1 MASQQIGS
9 LFVKISSNAA
19 AMANQA
25 TKAFSSSVGNIAQ
38 SFNKASAGL
47 SVIGVSTIAGLGVAL
62 ATSAQAAIRFEDQFA
77 LVKKTMSDVKDPK
90 VFEQIKADLLDLAQQ
105 LPIAAGELAKL
116 GEVAGQLGV
125 SADDLSEF
133 VEVTGK
139 LSVAT
144 NMTGQEA
151 ATSMARFLAVVNE
164 NTTEIGKFGAILVE
178 LGNNVAATESEII
191 NLAQNFGAQATSA
204 GLSAEMTLAF
214 AAAMRET
221 GQQSQA
227 GATALGK
234 FFTILKDAA
243 ILGGSEIAKF
253 ADVAGMNVDEFRRI
267 VEDDIGGAAQ
277 LVLSGFSEISES
289 GGSLN
294 QTLRDLGLGNV
305 RVARALTSLAN
316 NEEGLADAINRA
328 NKEAVEQN
336 ALNEEAEQRFG
347 TIVQLNAQIKS
358 TFNAIAIELGDNLL
372 PLIERFLQA
381 ILGITKAFR
390 GLARVLGENLGM
402 FTTLATAGLGLAIR
416 NLKKTGDLFLENAK
430 SSKEAAKGF
439 TRLGVAISKMGKAI
453 KLSTLGPFL
462 AVGVALVVFMKNL
475 KEGQEALDAFTQ
487 GGKAVKEAFSDID
500 GVFSGAFLERQPS
513 VDAFDNLLANLP
525 EAVAEKIREGIREGE
540 VTTDDFLKL
549 FGAEAIPQAVKEQI
563 LNALDVGGTGADFAT
578 LDRQLLSSAIDSLK
592 EIDKEGY
599 GPLIKSA
606 EEYLDT
612 IARIDG
618 ITSEEKEA
626 MRDLILLELQLV
638 NEGVQKR
645 EQEKQKLLRLVRD
658 ELKEQDK
665 LDTVTSRM
673 LVNEEF
679 LLKTAK
685 DLAGENEDIANALGM
700 QELFLG
706 NQVDELTKMEQFY
719 NAIAQ
724 KATDFQTAVNDITG
738 PMKTVMALEDTE
750 DSIVELEERIIE
762 LGEERTQVLQDI
774 ADINKEIAEVE
785 KEAVLNEEEL
795 LEIQELK
802 NEALK
807 IEEQIRNGFAL
818 SAEDQLKKEKL
829 KMDLA
834 EVERAASMGSLQFA
848 DLERQHILDQ
858 IAEIDGKTKTQADAD
873 AKRQKA
879 IEMEEDAQTRKE
891 EKLIQLADDRAKAQE
906 RLVEIPKEIEKATD
920 GITNAQIRVLDLTV
934 KMYQEMGT
942 FKQTSVDAAIAAA
955 EALGLPIDKM
965 NMLVGLA
972 QKYNNET
979 SAYFTDLDTTSA
991 TRRQGF
997 QVRASIM
1004 NQLNNP
1010 GMYKPG
1016 ITGSPIARHM
1026 GGSFKPGQNYLVGEY
1041 GPEMMKAFP
1050 GGGGQITPMG
1060 GRGSGDTYNTVN
1072 LNVSGMPSDPIAA
1085 RRTAQLIQK
1094 ELNKLKKDG
1103 RSGIVR

>member
-19 AMANQA
+19 AMASQA
-25 TKAFSSSVGNIAQ
+25 TKAFSSSVGNIAA

-105 LPIAAGELAKL
+105 IPLTAGELAKL

-294 QTLRDLGLGNV
+294 QTLRELGLGNV

-381 ILGITKAFR
+381 ILGLTKAFR
-390 GLARVLGENLGM
+390 GFARVLGDNLGL
-402 FTTLATAGLGLAIR
+402 FATLSTGGLALATRSVSKLGIEF
-416 NLKKTGDLFLENAK
+416 LKNAEN
-430 SSKEAAKGF
+430 SKEVAKGF
-439 TRLGVAISKMGKAI
+439 TRVGVGVVRLGRAIRAA
-453 KLSTLGPFL
+453 LGPIGLITTGLFL
-462 AVGVALVVFMKNL
+462 FMKNL

-487 GGKAVKEAFSDID
+487 GGKSVQEAFSDID

-513 VDAFDNLLANLP
+513 KDAFDNLLANLP
-525 EAVAEKIREGIREGE
+525 EAVADKIREGIREGE

-592 EIDKEGY
+592 EIDKDGY

-612 IARIDG
+612 VARFDDL
-618 ITSEEKEA
+618 SKEEKEA
-626 MRDLILLELQLV
+626 LRDLILLNIQLV
-638 NEGVQKR
+638 EEGTAKRNSEYQKIVRLVQEELR
-645 EQEKQKLLRLVRD
+645 EQG
-658 ELKEQDK
+658 K
-665 LDTVTSRM
+665 LDEITNRKLAS
-673 LVNEEF
+673 EEF
-679 LLKTAK
+679 TLKIAK
-685 DLAGENEDIANALGM
+685 DLAKENEDIANALGM

-706 NQVDELTKMEQFY
+706 NQVDELTKMEQLY

-750 DSIVELEERIIE
+750 DTIVELEERIIE

-785 KEAVLNEEEL
+785 NEALLNEEEL

-807 IEEQIRNGFAL
+807 IEEEIRNGFAL

-972 QKYNNET
+972 QKFNNET
-979 SAYFTDLDTTSA
+979 SSYFTDLDTTSA
-991 TRRQGF
+991 ARRQGF

-1004 NQLNNP
+1004 NQLSNP
-1010 GMYKPG
+1010 GMYQPG

-1026 GGSFKPGQNYLVGEY
+1026 GGSFKAGQNYLVGEY

>member
-19 AMANQA
+19 AMASQA
-25 TKAFSSSVGNIAQ
+25 TKAFSSSVGNIAA

-105 LPIAAGELAKL
+105 IPLTAGELAKL

-125 SADDLSEF
+125 SADDLSDF

-294 QTLRDLGLGNV
+294 QTLRELGLGNV

-381 ILGITKAFR
+381 ILGLTKAFR
-390 GLARVLGENLGM
+390 GFARVLGDNLGL
-402 FTTLATAGLGLAIR
+402 FATLSTGGLALATRSVSKLGIEF
-416 NLKKTGDLFLENAK
+416 LKNAEN
-430 SSKEAAKGF
+430 SKEVAKGF
-439 TRLGVAISKMGKAI
+439 TRVGVGVVRLGRAIRAA
-453 KLSTLGPFL
+453 LGPIGLITTGLFL
-462 AVGVALVVFMKNL
+462 FMKNL

-487 GGKAVKEAFSDID
+487 GGKSVQEAFSDID

-513 VDAFDNLLANLP
+513 KDAFDNLLANLP
-525 EAVAEKIREGIREGE
+525 EAVADKIREGIREGE

-592 EIDKEGY
+592 EIDKDGY

-612 IARIDG
+612 VARFDDL
-618 ITSEEKEA
+618 SKEEKEA
-626 MRDLILLELQLV
+626 LRDLILLNIQLV
-638 NEGVQKR
+638 EEGTAKRNSEYQKIVRLVQEELR
-645 EQEKQKLLRLVRD
+645 EQG
-658 ELKEQDK
+658 K
-665 LDTVTSRM
+665 LDEITNRKLAS
-673 LVNEEF
+673 EEF
-679 LLKTAK
+679 TLKIAK
-685 DLAGENEDIANALGM
+685 DLAKENEDIANALGM

-706 NQVDELTKMEQFY
+706 NQVDELTKMEQLY

-750 DSIVELEERIIE
+750 DTIVELEERIIE

-785 KEAVLNEEEL
+785 NEALLNEEEL

-807 IEEQIRNGFAL
+807 IEEEIRNGFAL

-972 QKYNNET
+972 QKFNNET
-979 SAYFTDLDTTSA
+979 SSYFTDLDTTSA
-991 TRRQGF
+991 ARRQGF

-1004 NQLNNP
+1004 NQLSNP
-1010 GMYKPG
+1010 GMYQPG

-1026 GGSFKPGQNYLVGEY
+1026 GGSFKAGQNYLVGEY

>member
-19 AMANQA
+19 AMASQA
-25 TKAFSSSVGNIAQ
+25 TKAFSSSVGNIAA

-90 VFEQIKADLLDLAQQ
+90 VFEQIKADLLDLSQRIP
-105 LPIAAGELAKL
+105 LAAGELAKL

-277 LVLSGFSEISES
+277 LVLSGFSEITES

-294 QTLRDLGLGNV
+294 QTLRELGLGNV

-328 NKEAVEQN
+328 NQEAVEQN
-336 ALNEEAEQRFG
+336 ALNEEAEERFG

-381 ILGITKAFR
+381 ILGLTKAFR
-390 GLARVLGENLGM
+390 GLARVLGDNLGL
-402 FTTLATAGLGLAIR
+402 FATLSTGGLALATRSVSKLGIEF
-416 NLKKTGDLFLENAK
+416 LKNAET
-430 SSKEAAKGF
+430 SKEAAKGF
-439 TRLGVAISKMGKAI
+439 TRVGVGVVKLGRAI
-453 KLSTLGPFL
+453 KAALGP
-462 AVGVALVVFMKNL
+462 VGLITAGLFIFFKNL

-487 GGKAVKEAFSDID
+487 GGKSVQEAFSDID

-525 EAVAEKIREGIREGE
+525 EAVAEKIKEGIREGN
-540 VTTDDFLKL
+540 VTTEDFLKL
-549 FGAEAIPQAVKEQI
+549 FGAEAIPEAVKTQI
-563 LNALDVGGTGADFAT
+563 MNALDVGGTGADFAT
-578 LDRQLLSSAIDSLK
+578 LDRQLLSGAIDELK
-592 EIDKEGY
+592 ELDKEGY
-599 GPLIKSA
+599 APLIKAA
-606 EEYLDT
+606 EEYLAT

-618 ITSEEKEA
+618 FTSEEKDA

-638 NEGVQKR
+638 NEGVAKR

-685 DLAGENEDIANALGM
+685 DLARENEDIANALGM

-706 NQVDELTKMEQFY
+706 NQVDELTKMEQLY

-724 KATDFQTAVNDITG
+724 KATDFQTAVNEITG
-738 PMKTVMALEDTE
+738 PMKTAMALEDTE
-750 DSIVELEERIIE
+750 DSIVELEERIVE

-807 IEEQIRNGFAL
+807 IEEDIRNGFAL
-818 SAEDQLKKEKL
+818 SATDQLKKEKL
-829 KMDLA
+829 LKDLA
-834 EVERAASMGSLQFA
+834 EVERAASMGSLEFA

-858 IAEIDGKTKTQADAD
+858 IADIDGKTKTQADAD

-891 EKLIQLADDRAKAQE
+891 ERLISLADDRAKAQE
-906 RLVEIPKEIEKATD
+906 RLIEIPKEIEKATD

-934 KMYQEMGT
+934 KMYQEMGS
-942 FKQTSVDAAIAAA
+942 FKQASVDAAIAAA

-965 NMLVGLA
+965 NMLIGLA
-972 QKYNNET
+972 QRFNNET
-979 SAYFTDLDTTSA
+979 SSYYNNLDTTSEA
-991 TRRQGF
+991 RRQGF
-997 QVRASIM
+997 QVRASIL

-1016 ITGSPIARHM
+1016 ITGSAIARHM

>member
-25 TKAFSSSVGNIAQ
+25 TKAFSSSVGNIAA

-90 VFEQIKADLLDLAQQ
+90 VFEQIKADLLDLSQQ
-105 LPIAAGELAKL
+105 IPLTAGELAKL

-125 SADDLSEF
+125 SADDLSDF

-328 NKEAVEQN
+328 NTEAVEQN

-381 ILGITKAFR
+381 ILGLTKAFR
-390 GLARVLGENLGM
+390 GFARVLGDNLGL
-402 FTTLATAGLGLAIR
+402 FATLSTGGLALATRSVSKLGMEF
-416 NLKKTGDLFLENAK
+416 LKNAET
-430 SSKEAAKGF
+430 SKEAAKGF
-439 TRLGVAISKMGKAI
+439 TRVGVGVVKLGRAIRAA
-453 KLSTLGPFL
+453 LGPIGLITTGLFL
-462 AVGVALVVFMKNL
+462 FLKNM

-487 GGKAVKEAFSDID
+487 GGKSVQEAFSDID

-513 VDAFDNLLANLP
+513 KDAFDNLLANLP

-626 MRDLILLELQLV
+626 MRDLVLLELQLV

-658 ELKEQDK
+658 ELKEQEK

-706 NQVDELTKMEQFY
+706 NQVDELTKMEQLY

-785 KEAVLNEEEL
+785 NEALLNEEEL

-807 IEEQIRNGFAL
+807 IEEEIRNGFAL

-891 EKLIQLADDRAKAQE
+891 ERLISLADDRAKAQE
-906 RLVEIPKEIEKATD
+906 RLIEIPKEIEKATD

-972 QKYNNET
+972 QKFNNET
-979 SAYFTDLDTTSA
+979 SSYFTDLDTTSA

-1004 NQLNNP
+1004 NQLSNP
-1010 GMYKPG
+1010 GLYQPG

-1026 GGSFKPGQNYLVGEY
+1026 GGSFKAGQNYLVGEY

>member
-19 AMANQA
+19 AMASQA
-25 TKAFSSSVGNIAQ
+25 TKAFSSSVGNIAA

-90 VFEQIKADLLDLAQQ
+90 VFEQIKADLLDLAQRIP
-105 LPIAAGELAKL
+105 LAAGELAKL

-125 SADDLSEF
+125 SADDLSDF

-267 VEDDIGGAAQ
+267 VENDIGGAAQ
-277 LVLSGFSEISES
+277 LVLSGFSDISES

-294 QTLRDLGLGNV
+294 QTLRELGLGNV
-305 RVARALTSLAN
+305 RVARAITSLAN

-328 NKEAVEQN
+328 NQEAVEQN

-381 ILGITKAFR
+381 VLGLTKAFR
-390 GLARVLGENLGM
+390 GLARILGDNLGL
-402 FTTLATAGLGLAIR
+402 FTALSTGGLALATRNVSKLGIEF
-416 NLKKTGDLFLENAK
+416 LKNAET
-430 SSKEAAKGF
+430 SKEAAKGF
-439 TRLGVAISKMGKAI
+439 TRVGVGVVKLGRAIRAA
-453 KLSTLGPFL
+453 LGPIGLITTGLFIFL
-462 AVGVALVVFMKNL
+462 KNI
-475 KEGQEALDAFTQ
+475 KEGQEALDAFTE
-487 GGKAVKEAFSDID
+487 GGKSVKEAFSDID

-525 EAVAEKIREGIREGE
+525 EAVAEKIREGIRAGE
-540 VTTDDFLKL
+540 VSTDDFLQL
-549 FGAEAIPQAVKEQI
+549 FGAEALPKAVKENI

-578 LDRQLLSSAIDSLK
+578 KDRMLLQGAIDDLK
-592 EIDKEGY
+592 EIDAEGY

-612 IARIDG
+612 VARFDDL
-618 ITSEEKEA
+618 TKEEKEA
-626 MRDLILLELQLV
+626 LRDLILLEIQLV
-638 NEGVQKR
+638 EEGTAKR
-645 EQEKQKLLRLVRD
+645 NAEYQNIVRLVQE
-658 ELKEQDK
+658 ELEAQGK
-665 LDTVTSRM
+665 LDYITKRKLAS
-673 LVNEEF
+673 EEF
-679 LLKTAK
+679 TLKIAK
-685 DLAGENEDIANALGM
+685 DLAKENEEIANALGM

-706 NQVDELTKMEQFY
+706 NQVDELTKMEQLY

-724 KATDFQTAVNDITG
+724 KATDFQTTVNDITG

-750 DSIVELEERIIE
+750 DTIVELEERIIE

-785 KEAVLNEEEL
+785 NEAVLNEEEL

-807 IEEQIRNGFAL
+807 IEEEIRNGFAL

-858 IAEIDGKTKTQADAD
+858 IAEIDDKTKTQADAD

-891 EKLIQLADDRAKAQE
+891 ERLIQLAEDRAKAQE

-920 GITNAQIRVLDLTV
+920 GITNAQIRAIDLTV

-942 FKQTSVDAAIAAA
+942 FKETSVDAAIAAA

-965 NMLVGLA
+965 NMLIGLA
-972 QKYNNET
+972 QRYNNET
-979 SAYFTDLDTTSA
+979 ATAFNNLDTTSA

-997 QVRASIM
+997 QFRASIM

-1026 GGSFKPGQNYLVGEY
+1026 GGSFKAGQNYLVGEY
-1041 GPEMMKAFP
+1041 GPEIMKAFP

>member
-19 AMANQA
+19 AMASQA
-25 TKAFSSSVGNIAQ
+25 TKAFSSSVGNIAA

-90 VFEQIKADLLDLAQQ
+90 VFEQIKADLLDLSQRIP
-105 LPIAAGELAKL
+105 LAAGELAKL

-234 FFTILKDAA
+234 FFTILNDAA

-277 LVLSGFSEISES
+277 LVLSGFSEITES

-294 QTLRDLGLGNV
+294 QTLRELGLGNV

-336 ALNEEAEQRFG
+336 ALNEEAEERFG

-381 ILGITKAFR
+381 VLGLTKAFR
-390 GLARVLGENLGM
+390 GLARVLGDNLGL
-402 FTTLATAGLGLAIR
+402 FATLSTGGLALATRSVSKLGIEF
-416 NLKKTGDLFLENAK
+416 LKNAET
-430 SSKEAAKGF
+430 SKEAAKGF
-439 TRLGVAISKMGKAI
+439 TRVGVGVVKLGRAI
-453 KLSTLGPFL
+453 KAALGP
-462 AVGVALVVFMKNL
+462 VGLITAGLFIFFKNL

-487 GGKAVKEAFSDID
+487 GGKSVQEAFSDID

-525 EAVAEKIREGIREGE
+525 EAVAEKIKEGIREGN
-540 VTTDDFLKL
+540 VTTEDFLKL
-549 FGAEAIPQAVKEQI
+549 FGAEAIPEAVKTQI
-563 LNALDVGGTGADFAT
+563 MNALDVGGTGADFAT
-578 LDRQLLSSAIDSLK
+578 LDRQLLSGAIDELK
-592 EIDKEGY
+592 ELDKEGY
-599 GPLIKSA
+599 APLIKAA
-606 EEYLDT
+606 EEYLAT

-618 ITSEEKEA
+618 FTSEEKDA

-638 NEGVQKR
+638 NEGVAKR

-685 DLAGENEDIANALGM
+685 DLARENEDIANALGM

-706 NQVDELTKMEQFY
+706 NQVDELTKMEQLY

-724 KATDFQTAVNDITG
+724 KATDFQTAVNEITG
-738 PMKTVMALEDTE
+738 PMKTAMALEDTE
-750 DSIVELEERIIE
+750 DSIVELEERIVE

-807 IEEQIRNGFAL
+807 IEEDIRNGFAL
-818 SAEDQLKKEKL
+818 SATDQLKKEKL
-829 KMDLA
+829 LKDLA
-834 EVERAASMGSLQFA
+834 EVERAASMGSLEFA

-858 IAEIDGKTKTQADAD
+858 IADIDGKTKTQADAD

-891 EKLIQLADDRAKAQE
+891 ERLISLADDRAKAQE
-906 RLVEIPKEIEKATD
+906 RLIEIPKEIEKATD

-934 KMYQEMGT
+934 KMYQEMGS
-942 FKQTSVDAAIAAA
+942 FKQASVDAAIAAA

-965 NMLVGLA
+965 NMLIGLA
-972 QKYNNET
+972 QRFNNET
-979 SAYFTDLDTTSA
+979 SSYYNNLDTTSEA
-991 TRRQGF
+991 RRQGF
-997 QVRASIM
+997 QVRASIL

-1016 ITGSPIARHM
+1016 ITGSAIARHM

>member
-19 AMANQA
+19 AMASQA
-25 TKAFSSSVGNIAQ
+25 TKAFSSSVGNIAA

-90 VFEQIKADLLDLAQQ
+90 VFEQIKADLLDLAQRIP
-105 LPIAAGELAKL
+105 LAAGELAKL

-125 SADDLSEF
+125 SADDLSDF

-253 ADVAGMNVDEFRRI
+253 ADVAGMNVDEFRRM

-277 LVLSGFSEISES
+277 LVLSGFSDISES

-294 QTLRDLGLGNV
+294 QTLRELGLGNV
-305 RVARALTSLAN
+305 RVARAITSLAN

-328 NKEAVEQN
+328 NQEAVEQN

-381 ILGITKAFR
+381 VLGLTKAFR
-390 GLARVLGENLGM
+390 GLARILGDNLGL
-402 FTTLATAGLGLAIR
+402 FTALSTGGLALATRNVHKLGIEF
-416 NLKKTGDLFLENAK
+416 LKNAE

-439 TRLGVAISKMGKAI
+439 TRIGVGVVRLGRAIRAA
-453 KLSTLGPFL
+453 LGPIGLITTGLFIFL
-462 AVGVALVVFMKNL
+462 KNI
-475 KEGQEALDAFTQ
+475 KEGQEALDAFTE
-487 GGKAVKEAFSDID
+487 GGKSVKEAFSDID

-540 VTTDDFLKL
+540 ISTDDYLQL
-549 FGAEAIPQAVKEQI
+549 FGAEALPKAVKENI

-578 LDRQLLSSAIDSLK
+578 KDRMLLQGAIDDLK
-592 EIDKEGY
+592 EIDAEGY

-612 IARIDG
+612 VARFDDL
-618 ITSEEKEA
+618 TKEEKEA
-626 MRDLILLELQLV
+626 LRDLILLEIQLV
-638 NEGVQKR
+638 EEGTAKR
-645 EQEKQKLLRLVRD
+645 NAEYQNIVRLVQE
-658 ELKEQDK
+658 ELEAQGK
-665 LDTVTSRM
+665 LDYITKRKLAS
-673 LVNEEF
+673 EEF
-679 LLKTAK
+679 TLKIAK
-685 DLAGENEDIANALGM
+685 DLAKENEEIANALGM

-706 NQVDELTKMEQFY
+706 NQVDELTKMEQLY

-724 KATDFQTAVNDITG
+724 KATDFQTTVNDITG

-750 DSIVELEERIIE
+750 DTIVELEERIIE

-785 KEAVLNEEEL
+785 NEAVLNEEEL

-807 IEEQIRNGFAL
+807 IEEEIRNGFAL

-858 IAEIDGKTKTQADAD
+858 IAEIDDKTKTQADAD

-891 EKLIQLADDRAKAQE
+891 ERLIQLAEDRAKAQE

-920 GITNAQIRVLDLTV
+920 GITNAQIRAIDLTV

-942 FKQTSVDAAIAAA
+942 FKETSVDAAIAAA

-965 NMLVGLA
+965 NMLIGLA
-972 QKYNNET
+972 QRYNNET
-979 SAYFTDLDTTSA
+979 ATAFNNLDTTSA

-997 QVRASIM
+997 QFRASIM

-1026 GGSFKPGQNYLVGEY
+1026 GGSFKAGQNYLVGEY
-1041 GPEMMKAFP
+1041 GPEIMKAFP